1 MGSSCKGLP
10 HLRWQWQ
17 MKALVIFSFVIM
29 LGFFGPQRAI
39 TSNLEPLWILG
50 MVGIVA
56 FLFHQFCQR
65 LHLAP
70 VAGWLCAGVFLGVGG
85 LKILT
90 PGVSFPMTHALTMV
104 AVWVGFDVGI
114 RMRWQLPMRWS
125 LLISIG
131 INGLVTSALVTAA
144 LVLLLQV
151 PA

>member
-1 MGSSCKGLP
+1 
-10 HLRWQWQ
+10 

-85 LKILT
+85 LKILAIEE
-90 PGVSFPMTHALTMV
+90 GVFGQIKVVDYL
-104 AVWVGFDVGI
+104 G
-114 RMRWQLPMRWS
+114 
-125 LLISIG
+125 
-131 INGLVTSALVTAA
+131 
-144 LVLLLQV
+144 V
-151 PA
+151 PSPRG